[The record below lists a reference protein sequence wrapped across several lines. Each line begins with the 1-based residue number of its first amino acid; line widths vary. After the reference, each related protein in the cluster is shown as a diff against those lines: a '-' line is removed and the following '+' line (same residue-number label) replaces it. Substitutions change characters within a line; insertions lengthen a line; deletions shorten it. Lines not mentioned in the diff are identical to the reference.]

1 MSDSCLFCRIVDG
14 SIPSTRVYEDE
25 AVVAFLD
32 LHPTT
37 TGHTLVIP
45 RKHSA
50 AILDTDP
57 AVLQVLLPSIQRVA
71 RGICKALQ
79 VDGFNVHQ
87 NNGSVAGQVIPHLHF
102 HIIPRRPD
110 DGLHPWPD
118 MTNPPDDREA
128 LAQRI
133 AEAIQ
138 S

>member
-1 MSDSCLFCRIVDG
+1 MSDSCVFCRIVDG

-25 AVVAFLD
+25 TVVAFLD

-45 RKHSA
+45 RVHSEA
-50 AILDTDP
+50 LLDTNS
-57 AVLQVLLPSIQRVA
+57 AVLQALLPSIQRVA

-79 VDGFNVHQ
+79 VDGFNLHQ

-110 DGLHPWPD
+110 DGLRHWPH
-118 MTNPPDDREA
+118 MTNPSDDREV
-128 LAQRI
+128 LARRI